1 MRREASGGQAAVEW
15 IGTVVVVAVMAALVA
30 LWVAR
35 EMSPPER
42 LPDPVA
48 AVAAP
53 LAGAGREMGRTGID
67 LPLLAAGDPRADL
80 GRRAVGRI
88 GRASRMAF
96 VLGRDMGAAFGV
108 NFGSRLR
115 QRVRRVLADPP
126 TAADLL
132 PDPASLAPGAV
143 VRDLVRHV
151 GRDPGAIL
159 DYLRALRRMPPRDAA
174 VRAAGDAGT
183 LAADGVAEAAELLV
197 KRLILRGMTR
207 VGRGGAPTGSPRGG

>member
-1 MRREASGGQAAVEW
+1 MGREASGGQAAVEW
-15 IGTVVVVAVMAALVA
+15 VGTVVVVAVMAAVVA

-42 LPDPVA
+42 VPDPLA
-48 AVAAP
+48 AVASP
-53 LAGAGREMGRTGID
+53 LVGVGREVGRDGIH
-67 LPLLAAGDPRADL
+67 LPLLAARDPRADL
-80 GRRAVGRI
+80 GRRAAGRI
-88 GRASRMAF
+88 GHASRVAL
-96 VLGRDMGAAFGV
+96 VLGRDMGTAFGV
-108 NFGSRLR
+108 NFGSRMR

-159 DYLRALRRMPPRDAA
+159 DYLRALRGMPPRDAA

-183 LAADGVAEAAELLV
+183 VAADGVVEAAELLV

-207 VGRGGAPTGSPRGG
+207 AGRGGARTGSP